1 MKAWV
6 LGMFL
11 VVGCGYSP
19 DAPCTR
25 HSDCAPG
32 DECSSRGH
40 CEPVPDAA
48 PAIDGGSEEPAQ

>member
-1 MKAWV
+1 MKTWI
-6 LGMFL
+6 LGALLLF
-11 VVGCGYSP
+11 GCGYSP

-40 CEPVPDAA
+40 CQRIPDAG
-48 PAIDGGSEEPAQ
+48 PDIDGGTAP